1 MLTAG
6 ALPQTTRD
14 LPSEAGAG
22 SATTNAAAVGNGAA
36 EALVSVRVTARGLNV
51 RRTPNVAPGNVI
63 GGLHGGAVV
72 TPLAHAGDWLRIEY
86 RGDPGFIHGGF
97 AEPVE
102 TRPAASGPAAM
113 SGAAPADVSPRAPTP
128 ASHLVE
134 TETAQVPGHGAES
147 TPGHAA
153 PDAGHPP
160 SPSAHPTPRSI
171 HPDAPSPQRPGP
183 SSSPSP
189 AAARQP
195 APTPHVAPPGPGPS
209 GTHAATPDHASDSSH
224 IAPAAPTT
232 ASWTPP
238 AGSKLEDPQLLALAT
253 KVHDPKLDQLLLDL
267 GGVLALNKTLR
278 ETRSLETR
286 FEVKGKDRAMMVAG
300 IGVVRGEL
308 DGLANPSDVDVT
320 AFKVAVNHK
329 LEEVAPYH
337 FQLNIPTIES
347 PGGWSTCNLTSLAM
361 ALEVIGKG
369 ASAYPAS
376 EHQKLLAVATTFRRD
391 IAQARLATNGT
402 GTDISSLMGL
412 RLPDFLELAAVVEFI
427 TSAAP
432 GHDEIVTAATRAVDE
447 KLQARFLKQLARKF
461 GAEAKDKTIRWDQ
474 SKTPIQNR
482 ATTNALE
489 NFGGQH
495 RGDGSHG
502 VEQLSTARNL
512 LEKDGDPRK
521 RAVAKRRYE
530 SLLAGQTAAVEGRGI
545 EGDLSLQTYKS
556 AVVRE
561 LGPELDAGR
570 GVIAGLYRHWTRLY
584 GIDDDHILVQDPG
597 AWNRTEINVTWAEV
611 RAMGY
616 FWTNLVIS

>member
-1 MLTAG
+1 M
-6 ALPQTTRD
+6 
-14 LPSEAGAG
+14 PS
-22 SATTNAAAVGNGAA
+22 V
-36 EALVSVRVTARGLNV
+36 
-51 RRTPNVAPGNVI
+51 
-63 GGLHGGAVV
+63 
-72 TPLAHAGDWLRIEY
+72 
-86 RGDPGFIHGGF
+86 
-97 AEPVE
+97 
-102 TRPAASGPAAM
+102 
-113 SGAAPADVSPRAPTP
+113 APADVSP
-128 ASHLVE
+128 
-134 TETAQVPGHGAES
+134 
-147 TPGHAA
+147 
-153 PDAGHPP
+153 
-160 SPSAHPTPRSI
+160 
-171 HPDAPSPQRPGP
+171 QRPGL
-183 SSSPSP
+183 SSNPSP
-189 AAARQP
+189 AAARPP
-195 APTPHVAPPGPGPS
+195 APAPAPHTEPVGPDPT
-209 GTHAATPDHASDSSH
+209 GTHPTIPGHASDASH
-224 IAPAAPTT
+224 TAPAAPSTVG
-232 ASWTPP
+232 WTPP

-267 GGVLALNKTLR
+267 GGMLALSKTLR

-286 FEVKGKDRAMMVAG
+286 FEVKGKDRATMVAG
-300 IGVVRGEL
+300 IGVVRSGL
-308 DGLANPSDVDVT
+308 DGLSNPSDVDVA
-320 AFKVAVNHK
+320 AFKVGVNHK

-347 PGGWSTCNLTSLAM
+347 AGGWSTCNLTSLAM

-369 ASAYPAS
+369 ASAYPTS
-376 EHQKLLAVATTFRRD
+376 EHQKLLAVASTFRRD
-391 IAQARLATNGT
+391 VAQARLTANGT

-432 GHDEIVTAATRAVDE
+432 GRDEIVAAATRAVDE

-461 GAEAKDKTIRWDQ
+461 GAEAKDKTIRWDP
-474 SKTPIQNR
+474 SNTAIQNR

-512 LEKDGDPRK
+512 MEKEADPRK
-521 RAVAKRRYE
+521 RAVAQRRYE
-530 SLLAGQTAAVEGRGI
+530 SLLAGQTAAMEGRDI
-545 EGDLSLQTYKS
+545 EGNLSLQTYKS

-597 AWNRTEINVTWAEV
+597 AWNRTEINVTWAEA